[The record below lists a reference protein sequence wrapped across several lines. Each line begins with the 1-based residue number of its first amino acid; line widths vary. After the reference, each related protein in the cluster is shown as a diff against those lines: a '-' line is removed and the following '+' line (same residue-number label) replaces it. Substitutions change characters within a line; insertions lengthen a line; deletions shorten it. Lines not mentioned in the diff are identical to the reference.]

1 MNNAGIETPE
11 GAAELARSQGI
22 RVYTIAAGSEG
33 LAPIRVQD
41 PFTGRMVL
49 RQMPVEVD
57 EATLAEVAERTGGR
71 HFRAT
76 DADAL
81 VDVYV
86 EIDGLER
93 TRIVEDRM
101 RQFDEYY
108 GLPLAAG
115 LLLAALA
122 WLLRASVFARSP

>member
-1 MNNAGIETPE
+1 M
-11 GAAELARSQGI
+11 
-22 RVYTIAAGSEG
+22 
-33 LAPIRVQD
+33 
-41 PFTGRMVL
+41 
-49 RQMPVEVD
+49 
-57 EATLAEVAERTGGR
+57 AERTGGR

-81 VDVYV
+81 VDVYR

-108 GLPLAAG
+108 GPPLAAG
-115 LLLAALA
+115 LLLTVLA